1 MWWSKLFDQT
11 NGCMNIKKNIKEG
24 IPTPCDEENVY
35 FGQEEATNFHSIS
48 TMRMP
53 VLFSIGT
60 SSGFKFTGSEVKN
73 NEMSFT
79 LNSCPNSCLEQ
90 DDFEELSA

>member
-35 FGQEEATNFHSIS
+35 FGQEEVTNFHSIS
-48 TMRMP
+48 TIRMS
-53 VLFSIGT
+53 VLFSIGI

-73 NEMSFT
+73 SEMSFA
-79 LNSCPNSCLEQ
+79 LNSCPNCCLEQ